1 MVTAKALEI
10 ARRWNANHP
19 EQQVDEQFIYE
30 AAMLHDIGIYGVD
43 FSEAGCTGTQDYIC
57 HGRIGY
63 DILMEHGL
71 QKHAQVAISHTWVGI
86 THQEITKKNM
96 PLSLDYIYVPQ
107 TIEEKIISYADLFY
121 SKANIEKLLIPNSIE
136 KAKAS
141 VNKFWEQNWLIFDEW
156 FALFEKHE

>member
-1 MVTAKALEI
+1 MSHPHSLILEYYDPQSLAYQVLIQHSIMVTAKALEI

-71 QKHAQVAISHTWVGI
+71 QKHAQVAISHT
-86 THQEITKKNM
+86 
-96 PLSLDYIYVPQ
+96 
-107 TIEEKIISYADLFY
+107 
-121 SKANIEKLLIPNSIE
+121 
-136 KAKAS
+136 
-141 VNKFWEQNWLIFDEW
+141 
-156 FALFEKHE
+156 